1 MKNFLLLLSACAN
14 AATAAD
20 VTGKWIFETNVLG
33 NRDTV
38 ECNFRQ
44 SDTRLS
50 GACKGEQF
58 PEASATGSLTDDN
71 FQIAF
76 VYLFAGQS
84 FNCTYRGKLAGTD
97 SLTGSIVVTGIDG
110 ITGEFKAKKQ

>member
-1 MKNFLLLLSACAN
+1 MKKFLLLLSAFAN

-38 ECNFRQ
+38 ECTFRQ
-44 SDTRLS
+44 TETRLS
-50 GACKGEQF
+50 GACKSEQF

-76 VYLFAGQS
+76 AYLFAGQS
-84 FNCTYRGKLAGTD
+84 FNCTYRGRLTGTD
-97 SLTGSIVVTGIDG
+97 SLAGSIVVTGVDG
-110 ITGEFKAKKQ
+110 VTGDFKAKKQ